1 MSRLTFYPLV
11 ICGLALFGMIMTMLT
26 FGAYTM
32 QDMCKDLAVIV
43 LAMALTDCIVS
54 LGKEFFSK

>member
-1 MSRLTFYPLV
+1 MNRLTFYSL
-11 ICGLALFGMIMTMLT
+11 ITFGLALLGMVMTMFT

-32 QDMCKDLAVIV
+32 QDMCKDLAVIIWSMI
-43 LAMALTDCIVS
+43 LADCIVS

>member
-1 MSRLTFYPLV
+1 MNRLTFYSL
-11 ICGLALFGMIMTMLT
+11 ITFGLALFGMAMTMFT

-32 QDMCKDLAVIV
+32 QDMCKDVAAIV
-43 LAMALTDCIVS
+43 LAIALTDCIVS

>member
-1 MSRLTFYPLV
+1 MNRLTFYSL
-11 ICGLALFGMIMTMLT
+11 ITFGLALFGMAMTMFT

-43 LAMALTDCIVS
+43 FTMALTDCIVS

>member
-1 MSRLTFYPLV
+1 MSRLTFYSLA
-11 ICGLALFGMIMTMLT
+11 ICGLALFGMVMTMLT

-43 LAMALTDCIVS
+43 LAMVLTDCIITI
-54 LGKEFFSK
+54 GKEIF

>member
-11 ICGLALFGMIMTMLT
+11 ICGLALFGIMMTMFT

-43 LAMALTDCIVS
+43 WAIALTDCIVS

>member
-11 ICGLALFGMIMTMLT
+11 ICGLALFGIVMTMLT

-43 LAMALTDCIVS
+43 WSMVLTDCIVS

>member
-11 ICGLALFGMIMTMLT
+11 ICGLALFGMVMTMLT

-43 LAMALTDCIVS
+43 LVMALTDCIVS

>member
-43 LAMALTDCIVS
+43 LVMILTDCIVS

>member
-11 ICGLALFGMIMTMLT
+11 ICGLALFGMVMTMFT

-32 QDMCKDLAVIV
+32 QDMCKDVAAIV
-43 LAMALTDCIVS
+43 WAIAMTDCIITI
-54 LGKEFFSK
+54 GKEIF

>member
-32 QDMCKDLAVIV
+32 QDMCKDVIAVIWV
-43 LAMALTDCIVS
+43 IAIADCIITI
-54 LGKEFFSK
+54 GKEIF

>member
-11 ICGLALFGMIMTMLT
+11 ICGLALFGMVMTMLT

-43 LAMALTDCIVS
+43 FTMALTDCIVS

>member
-11 ICGLALFGMIMTMLT
+11 ICGLALVGMVMTMFT

-32 QDMCKDLAVIV
+32 QDMCKDVAAIV
-43 LAMALTDCIVS
+43 WAIAMTDCIITI
-54 LGKEFFSK
+54 GKEIF

>member
-1 MSRLTFYPLV
+1 MRRLTFYSLV
-11 ICGLALFGMIMTMLT
+11 ICGLALFGMVMTMFT

-43 LAMALTDCIVS
+43 LAMVLTDCIITI
-54 LGKEFFSK
+54 GKEIF